1 MKSSTVAG
9 SVNERLG
16 DHRLPRVSLLQCR
29 FRFSYAFFYNA
40 LCLIIIIFF
49 RFWAPYQAFFWTIF
63 RQFNSTGVAG
73 FWVFLEFW
81 LEFFQDFAWVLSFF
95 MSFLEYLKKVQI
107 FSNFWKYL
115 MIKRLILGV
124 PLSFPPKNWVFIQ
137 FSNNSTQLELPV
149 FEFFRS
155 FAWVFS
161 RFSLSFEF
169 FWAWVFF
176 EMSKKKPASYGCGG
190 IDLGI
195 RLPVPS
201 GCALARCKACS
212 FGKKVDRMLGCP
224 TFPWTWAGPR
234 SFLRT

>member
-1 MKSSTVAG
+1 MWIEITSLISGCLVKTTCANGGLVIW
-9 SVNERLG
+9 
-16 DHRLPRVSLLQCR
+16 HQSLLSTR
-29 FRFSYAFFYNA
+29 PGKTTKFA
-40 LCLIIIIFF
+40 LHSLC
-49 RFWAPYQAFFWTIF
+49 QAFFWTIF

-124 PLSFPPKNWVFIQ
+124 PLSFPPKNWVFFQ
-137 FSNNSTQLELPV
+137 FSNSSSQLELPV
-149 FEFFRS
+149 FEFFRNL
-155 FAWVFS
+155 AWVFS

-176 EMSKKKPASYGCGG
+176 WNVQKKAW
-190 IDLGI
+190 L
-195 RLPVPS
+195 
-201 GCALARCKACS
+201 
-212 FGKKVDRMLGCP
+212 
-224 TFPWTWAGPR
+224 
-234 SFLRT
+234 